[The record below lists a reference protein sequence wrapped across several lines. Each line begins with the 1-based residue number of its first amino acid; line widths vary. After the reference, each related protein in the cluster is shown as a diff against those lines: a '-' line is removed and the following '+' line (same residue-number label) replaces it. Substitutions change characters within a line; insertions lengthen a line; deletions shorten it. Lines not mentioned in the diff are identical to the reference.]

1 MTGSWSEQP
10 QPLKAFDQLCSR
22 VAILPEDFD
31 GVFGLHRQLEADLFE
46 TAIPPL
52 RLDPLDLFLLRLETP
67 GERRVTRQ
75 VEPFLH
81 RQHGGGGDPRRLPP
95 PLRLGAE
102 PGLGRPPPR
111 RPCPPPTGEGGGTA
125 AA

>member
-1 MTGSWSEQP
+1 MRGSWSEQP
-10 QPLKAFDQLCSR
+10 QPLKDFDQLCSR
-22 VAILPEDFD
+22 VVTLPEDFD
-31 GVFGLHRQLEADLFE
+31 GVLGLHRQLEADLFE

-81 RQHGGGGDPRRLPP
+81 RQHGGERYLCCLPARVRLAADRGMAVRQLDRLDPRH
-95 PLRLGAE
+95 
-102 PGLGRPPPR
+102 
-111 RPCPPPTGEGGGTA
+111 TGKV
-125 AA
+125 

>member
-1 MTGSWSEQP
+1 MRGSWSEQP
-10 QPLKAFDQLCSR
+10 QQLKDFDQLCSR

-52 RLDPLDLFLLRLETP
+52 RLDPLDLFLLRLDTP

-81 RQHGGGGDPRRLPP
+81 RQHGGGRYPFLPPAPFRLAGDPGMALP
-95 PLRLGAE
+95 PLRRLD
-102 PGLGRPPPR
+102 P
-111 RPCPPPTGEGGGTA
+111 
-125 AA
+125 

>member
-1 MTGSWSEQP
+1 MRGSWSEHP
-10 QPLKAFDQLCSR
+10 QPLKDFDQLCSR

-52 RLDPLDLFLLRLETP
+52 RLDPFDLFLLRLETP

-81 RQHGGGGDPRRLPP
+81 RQHGGGRYPCLLPP
-95 PLRLGAE
+95 PFPLAAYRGIALR
-102 PGLGRPPPR
+102 P
-111 RPCPPPTGEGGGTA
+111 
-125 AA
+125 